1 MLVEAMA
8 KKTRGQ
14 KVLCMVGGGLIEGL
28 SELSIRQILLKI
40 AAVWGAV
47 FFESKKTV
55 NTVTQGPEFA
65 EAWGLLAGPALYR
78 SP

>member
-1 MLVEAMA
+1 MA

-14 KVLCMVGGGLIEGL
+14 RVLCMVGGSLIEEL
-28 SELSIRQILLKI
+28 SETDVRQILLKI

-55 NTVTQGPEFA
+55 NTVTQRLEFA
-65 EAWGLLAGPALYR
+65 EAWGLSAGPALCR
-78 SP
+78 SS